1 MLRRTVLLVLAFSS
15 ARAKDRPGS
24 PEDIVRSFIRD
35 YYAWN
40 NRAAATIGKPRD
52 AGTHDR
58 IQHGYMDILTKYCPP
73 GFKGEPLA
81 YGSNSTPDPEKSV
94 IVAVDVLDTRARVR
108 TQKPMGSGLNAM
120 HTHEFDLQ
128 RREGRWFIVG
138 VFYIDGK
145 ERLPSL

>member
-1 MLRRTVLLVLAFSS
+1 MLLALAFSS
-15 ARAKDRPGS
+15 ATAKDLPRS
-24 PEDIVRSFIRD
+24 PEEIVRSFIRD

-52 AGTHDR
+52 AGTYER
-58 IQHGYMDILTKYCPP
+58 IQQEYKDILTRYCPP
-73 GFKGEPLA
+73 GFRGEPLA
-81 YGSNSTPDPEKSV
+81 YGSHSTHHPEKSV
-94 IVAVDVLDTRARVR
+94 IVAVEVLDASARVR
-108 TQKPMGSGLNAM
+108 TQKPMDATPNAV

-128 RREGRWFIVG
+128 RRDGRWFIIG